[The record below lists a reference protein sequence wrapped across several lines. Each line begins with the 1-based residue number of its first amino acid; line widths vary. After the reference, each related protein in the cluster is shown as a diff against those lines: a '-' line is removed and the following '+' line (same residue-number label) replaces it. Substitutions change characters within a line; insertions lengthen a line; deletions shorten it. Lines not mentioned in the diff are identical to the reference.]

1 MLKSGWAFTIL
12 MMGSTFFRNKNKI
25 RIVWVRE
32 CTLENGITLWR
43 AMNKQNNQKMDIRL
57 LVLRTSDTKKLADFY
72 SLFGLTFEYHKHGNS
87 PFHYS
92 ASIGQSVLE
101 IYPLAKNQ
109 TEADKNLR
117 LGFGIDNFDEIV
129 LALKELKVPFILEPT
144 QTDFGIMTIVSD
156 PDERKI
162 ELYKK

>member
-1 MLKSGWAFTIL
+1 
-12 MMGSTFFRNKNKI
+12 
-25 RIVWVRE
+25 
-32 CTLENGITLWR
+32 
-43 AMNKQNNQKMDIRL
+43 MDIRL
-57 LVLRTSDTKKLADFY
+57 FVLRTSDTKKLADFY
-72 SLFGLTFEYHKHGNS
+72 SLLGLSFDYHKHGNS

-92 ASIGQSVLE
+92 ASIGPTVLE

-117 LGFGIDNFDEIV
+117 LGFGIDDFDQTM
-129 LALKELKVPFILEPT
+129 LNLKESQVPFSLEPT
-144 QTDFGIMTIVSD
+144 QTDFGFMAIISD

>member
-1 MLKSGWAFTIL
+1 
-12 MMGSTFFRNKNKI
+12 
-25 RIVWVRE
+25 
-32 CTLENGITLWR
+32 
-43 AMNKQNNQKMDIRL
+43 MDIRL
-57 LVLRTSDTKKLADFY
+57 FVLRTPDTKKLADFY
-72 SLFGLTFEYHKHGNS
+72 SLLGLSFDYHKHGNS

-92 ASIGQSVLE
+92 ASIGPTILE

-117 LGFGIDNFDEIV
+117 LGFGIDDFDQTM
-129 LALKELKVPFILEPT
+129 LKLKESQVPFSLEPT
-144 QTDFGIMTIVSD
+144 QTDFGFMAIISD

>member
-1 MLKSGWAFTIL
+1 
-12 MMGSTFFRNKNKI
+12 
-25 RIVWVRE
+25 
-32 CTLENGITLWR
+32 
-43 AMNKQNNQKMDIRL
+43 MDIRL
-57 LVLRTSDTKKLADFY
+57 FVLRTSDTKKLADFY
-72 SLFGLTFEYHKHGNS
+72 SLLGLSFDYHKHGNS

-92 ASIGQSVLE
+92 ASIGPTILE

-117 LGFGIDNFDEIV
+117 LGFGIDDFDQTM
-129 LALKELKVPFILEPT
+129 LKLKESQVPFSLEPT
-144 QTDFGIMTIVSD
+144 QTDFGFMAIISD